1 MIEFNKEYFQKPYYF
16 FLKDRGNKIS
26 LYYSV
31 SNTIT
36 EAKKEDS
43 KIDFPKTKENKVK
56 SFVSKILNSGKKIS
70 PDVIQKNLKKL
81 LDDSKHEILE
91 TKLVAKILSKS
102 LNNFLK
108 TGEFDLE
115 KEDSDFLKSQSRDM
129 LKLLPVIIFQI
140 VPGSTIATP
149 FILELGK
156 KLGIKLNSKIPE
168 KYKKTESEKENGEL
182 DEFIDADGSLS
193 NSTIPILDQ
202 GQHTQWTQDMR
213 ASLTRMAGG
222 NFPFK
227 ARVYYGESKENGK
240 VLDEEDFSDAYG
252 YEEIEDDNVKSF
264 EGCLRVFKDLE
275 IKDPFERYERCMSF
289 GFDPELDDEGK
300 QRIVELQ
307 KDKMRQMIDELLLN
321 KKSKDDDVVKKNK
334 DDNDDSVIS
343 KILMRNIE
351 SIKKIAEKEG
361 VDINK
366 LIKHLKKGE

>member
-70 PDVIQKNLKKL
+70 PEVIQKNLKKL

-102 LNNFLK
+102 LTSFLK
-108 TGEFDLE
+108 TGEFELE
-115 KEDSDFLKSQSRDM
+115 KEDSDFLKSQSRDI
-129 LKLLPVIIFQI
+129 LKLLPIIIFQI

-168 KYKKTESEKENGEL
+168 KYKKTEPEKESGEL
-182 DEFIDADGSLS
+182 DEFIDNDGSLS

-213 ASLTRMAGG
+213 SGLNRMASG
-222 NFPFK
+222 NFPYRSRIYFS
-227 ARVYYGESKENGK
+227 ESEKKEK

-252 YEEIEDDNVKSF
+252 YEEIEDDNIKSF
-264 EGCLRVFKDLE
+264 KGCLRVFKNLE

-289 GFDPELDDEGK
+289 GFDPELDEEGK

-307 KDKMRQMIDELLLN
+307 KDKMKQMIDELLLN
-321 KKSKDDDVVKKNK
+321 KKSKETDVVKNNSKE
-334 DDNDDSVIS
+334 DDSVIS

>member
-1 MIEFNKEYFQKPYYF
+1 
-16 FLKDRGNKIS
+16 
-26 LYYSV
+26 
-31 SNTIT
+31 
-36 EAKKEDS
+36 
-43 KIDFPKTKENKVK
+43 
-56 SFVSKILNSGKKIS
+56 
-70 PDVIQKNLKKL
+70 
-81 LDDSKHEILE
+81 
-91 TKLVAKILSKS
+91 
-102 LNNFLK
+102 LK
-108 TGEFDLE
+108 TGEFELE
-115 KEDSDFLKSQSRDM
+115 KEDSDFLKSQSRDI
-129 LKLLPVIIFQI
+129 LKLLPIIIFQI

-168 KYKKTESEKENGEL
+168 KYKKTEPEKESGEL
-182 DEFIDADGSLS
+182 DEFIDNDGSLS

-213 ASLTRMAGG
+213 SGLNRMASG
-222 NFPFK
+222 NFPYRSRIYFS
-227 ARVYYGESKENGK
+227 ESEKKEK

-252 YEEIEDDNVKSF
+252 YEEIEDDNIKSF
-264 EGCLRVFKDLE
+264 KGCLRVFKNLE

-289 GFDPELDDEGK
+289 GFDPELDEEGK

-307 KDKMRQMIDELLLN
+307 KDKMKQMIDELLLN
-321 KKSKDDDVVKKNK
+321 KKSKETDVVKNNSKE
-334 DDNDDSVIS
+334 DDSVIS